1 MSTFTAL
8 IGLICR
14 RRMWSWWTAFL
25 KFQLAT
31 ESHTSRLHR
40 HWVFRL
46 WKSHGVCVYV
56 RRNIAKSNEVDCIE
70 VSLIPCSR
78 SKNVNR
84 CGSYVPLG
92 SLHHA
97 KDVYDSSQVCSRPLQ
112 TVLSCLLS
120 PSSSSSLLV
129 PPSSPPSLLSLLQ
142 ASLFQ
147 LETNNVI
154 HGRAGH
160 CAKPPPTSYHIYN
173 ASTHQRAN
181 TI

>member
-1 MSTFTAL
+1 M
-8 IGLICR
+8 
-14 RRMWSWWTAFL
+14 
-25 KFQLAT
+25 Q
-31 ESHTSRLHR
+31 
-40 HWVFRL
+40 
-46 WKSHGVCVYV
+46 
-56 RRNIAKSNEVDCIE
+56 
-70 VSLIPCSR
+70 SL

-112 TVLSCLLS
+112 TVLSCPLS

-129 PPSSPPSLLSLLQ
+129 PPLSPLSLLSLVQ

-173 ASTHQRAN
+173 ASTQIPSNESAGRGYFIAETFRALVVASSSIESN
-181 TI
+181 RGSIELTSF